1 MAKVAQPHPG
11 HTQHLCYLVNMGALG
26 TSSYAG
32 YKKLVKNATWI
43 CRSCGRSAASP
54 KSLCNPKKL

>member
-1 MAKVAQPHPG
+1 MAKVAQPHSG

-26 TSSYAG
+26 TSFPG
-32 YKKLVKNATWI
+32 YKKLVKNATWV

-54 KSLCNPKKL
+54 RSLCNPKKL

>member
-1 MAKVAQPHPG
+1 MSKIAQPHSG
-11 HTQHLCYLVNMGALG
+11 HTQHLCYLVNMGVLG
-26 TSSYAG
+26 TSSYSG
-32 YKKLVKNATWI
+32 YKKLVKDAKWI

>member
-1 MAKVAQPHPG
+1 MAKVAQPHDG
-11 HTQHLCYLVNMGALG
+11 HTGHLCYLVNMGALS
-26 TSSYAG
+26 TSFSG
-32 YKKLVKNATWI
+32 YKTLVKGPKWI

>member
-1 MAKVAQPHPG
+1 
-11 HTQHLCYLVNMGALG
+11 MGVLG
-26 TSSYAG
+26 TSSYSA
-32 YKKLVKNATWI
+32 YKKLVKNAKWV